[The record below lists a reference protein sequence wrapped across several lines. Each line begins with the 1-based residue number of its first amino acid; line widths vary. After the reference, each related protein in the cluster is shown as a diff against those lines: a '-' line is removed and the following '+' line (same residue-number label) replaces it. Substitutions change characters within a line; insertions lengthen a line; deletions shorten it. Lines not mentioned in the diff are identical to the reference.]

1 MKLYVKFDDNLVF
14 DVLAQ
19 KMIDPGMIR
28 LGRGSRIIPFA
39 EHISIRKLKP
49 RERLC
54 HRAGDRWI
62 SSRRVSFAY
71 LMAYYMVKNKKNV
84 LAGFL
89 DRGDGKYVFMEIKA
103 GNMTIEARYMPSVD
117 SSPGNFM
124 AMAGRQYDGIF
135 GDASLSLEPDFI
147 TIPYERLLKEV
158 TIGVTPFQA
167 AVVLLIV
174 TALTGAFLYY
184 TGTFPKK
191 TVVPRSHAKAKQ
203 EIPPL
208 TGEETRALSI
218 LITSEALVKY
228 KLYVETLPE
237 DIALKSASFRL
248 LPGVSQS
255 QGQGGKQEL
264 KGTLS
269 FQFESFYP
277 FRGSRKSGGL
287 FTFEKELVFTK
298 NRSDVPAALKTE
310 GRARQNARGFETLVD
325 LCDVEARG
333 DKEWKFML
341 VEKDY
346 KNVVRILNDI
356 YLSPVVINSM
366 TVSGDKTVGELTC
379 HRF

>member
-1 MKLYVKFDDNLVF
+1 VKLYVKFDDNLVF

-28 LGRGSRIIPFA
+28 LGRGARIIPFA
-39 EHISIRKLKP
+39 GHISIRKLKP
-49 RERLC
+49 REKLC

-71 LMAYYMVKNKKNV
+71 LMAYYMVKNKKSV
-84 LAGFL
+84 LAGFF
-89 DRGDGKYVFMEIKA
+89 DRGDGKHVFMEIKA
-103 GNMTIEARYMPSVD
+103 GNMTIETRYMPNVD

-147 TIPYERLLKEV
+147 TIPYEKLLKEV
-158 TIGVTPFQA
+158 TRGVTPFQA
-167 AVVLLIV
+167 AVILLIV
-174 TALTGAFLYY
+174 AAVTGAFLYY
-184 TGTFPKK
+184 TGTFSKK
-191 TVVPRSHAKAKQ
+191 TAVPRSYAEVKR

-208 TGEETRALSI
+208 TGEEIRALSI

-248 LPGVSQS
+248 LPG
-255 QGQGGKQEL
+255 GQGGKQEL

-277 FRGSRKSGGL
+277 FRGSRKSGDL

-298 NRSDVPAALKTE
+298 SRSDVPAAMKTE
-310 GRARQNARGFETLVD
+310 GHARQNAKGFETIVG

-333 DKEWKFML
+333 DKEWKFTL

>member
-1 MKLYVKFDDNLVF
+1 VKLYVKFDDNLVF

-28 LGRGSRIIPFA
+28 LGRSARIIPFA

-49 RERLC
+49 REKLC

-62 SSRRVSFAY
+62 SSRRISFAY
-71 LMAYYMVKNKKNV
+71 LMAYYMVKNKKSV
-84 LAGFL
+84 LAGFF
-89 DRGDGKYVFMEIKA
+89 DRGDGKHVFMEIKA
-103 GNMTIEARYMPSVD
+103 GNMTIETRYMPNVD

-135 GDASLSLEPDFI
+135 GDASLSSEPDFI

-158 TIGVTPFQA
+158 TTGVTVFQA

-191 TVVPRSHAKAKQ
+191 TVVPHPHAKVKQ
-203 EIPPL
+203 GIPPL
-208 TGEETRALSI
+208 TGEEIRALSI

-248 LPGVSQS
+248 LPIASPS

-277 FRGSRKSGGL
+277 FRGSRKSGDL
-287 FTFEKELVFTK
+287 FAFEKELVFTK
-298 NRSDVPAALKTE
+298 SRSDVPAALNTE
-310 GRARQNARGFETLVD
+310 GRARQNTRGFETLVD

-333 DKEWKFML
+333 DKEWKFAL
-341 VEKDY
+341 AEKEY

>member
-28 LGRGSRIIPFA
+28 LGRGARIIPFA

-84 LAGFL
+84 LAGFF
-89 DRGDGKYVFMEIKA
+89 DRGDGKHVFMEIKA
-103 GNMTIEARYMPSVD
+103 GNMTIETRYMPNVD

-147 TIPYERLLKEV
+147 TIPYEKLLKEV
-158 TIGVTPFQA
+158 TNGVTPFH
-167 AVVLLIV
+167 AVAVLLIV
-174 TALTGAFLYY
+174 AVAAGAFLYY
-184 TGTFPKK
+184 EGIFTKK
-191 TVVPRSHAKAKQ
+191 VEPRSHAKVKP

-208 TGEETRALSI
+208 TGEEIRALSI

-228 KLYVETLPE
+228 KLYVDTLPE
-237 DIALKSASFRL
+237 DIALKSATFRL
-248 LPGVSQS
+248 SPGVSRS
-255 QGQGGKQEL
+255 RGQDGKQEL

-269 FQFESFYP
+269 FHFESFYP

-287 FTFEKELVFTK
+287 FTFEEELVFTK
-298 NRSDVPAALKTE
+298 NRRDVPAALKTE
-310 GRARQNARGFETLVD
+310 GRARQNTRGFETLVD

-333 DKEWKFML
+333 DKEWKFTLM
-341 VEKDY
+341 EKDY

-356 YLSPVVINSM
+356 YMSPVVINSM